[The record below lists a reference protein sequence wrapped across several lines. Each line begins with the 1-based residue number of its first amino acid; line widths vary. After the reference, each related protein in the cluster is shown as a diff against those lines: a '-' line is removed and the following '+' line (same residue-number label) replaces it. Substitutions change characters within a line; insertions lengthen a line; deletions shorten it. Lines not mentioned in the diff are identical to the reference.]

1 MDKLDLSALDLTPAA
16 LLPHADPMILVDSVV
31 SYDGEAVTTQVL
43 PEPGK
48 PFADDSGNV
57 PGWVGMEYMA
67 QTIGAYA
74 GIQAQLAGEPVK
86 TGFLLGTRR
95 YELNTGTFQRGLV
108 YNITARKL
116 YDDNGLSAFD
126 CSIFKDSSGEPEVVA
141 TATIN
146 TFQPENLDE
155 YRKGSQS

>member
-1 MDKLDLSALDLTPAA
+1 MDKIDLTPAA
-16 LLPHADPMILVDSVV
+16 LLPHADPMILVDSV
-31 SYDGEAVTTQVL
+31 SAYDSEAVTTQIT

-48 PFADDSGNV
+48 PFADDNGNV

-95 YELNTGTFQRGLV
+95 YELNTGTFLQGQM
-108 YNITARKL
+108 YNITARKV

-126 CSIFKDSSGEPEVVA
+126 CTISKDSSGESEVVA

-155 YRKGSQS
+155 YMKGTQS